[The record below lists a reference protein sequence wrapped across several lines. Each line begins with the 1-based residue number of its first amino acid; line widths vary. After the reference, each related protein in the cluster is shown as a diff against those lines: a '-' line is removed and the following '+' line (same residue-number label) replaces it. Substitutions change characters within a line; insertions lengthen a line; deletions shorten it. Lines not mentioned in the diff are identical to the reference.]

1 MQRSALVLARRSV
14 RKSVS
19 PLVPHQNKSIR
30 NIAAHGI
37 CNLRAFSPA
46 SRIYHGFK
54 QTKSTK
60 MPEDS
65 INKSRLPNGSR
76 TSIAN
81 RDKPLFTSRRR
92 QQQQQEFTT
101 ESLNTTFIPSPS
113 PSKPKNSSPTHAKPR
128 QARGQVGG
136 YSAALKA
143 IEDRREA
150 RTKSPQKTGS
160 TSRSRDKLSKTISP
174 RQSIAVSPNPSLRSQ
189 SNRNATRTPS
199 PKRGRTLD
207 SLVSPIS
214 DASSPPRGLAE
225 AYQRINDEEDLAGLE
240 GNSSGSLPE
249 EEGEE
254 SRSLQDIAGR
264 SQRLQEP
271 ISPSPSPRPSHRRL
285 SPLTGLQAPQNA
297 AISEEGDTT
306 RNSRLSITSQD
317 LIPDDM
323 FLNDTLS
330 RKEQDQQRVDN
341 ALGTDA
347 RPFRKAKRR
356 SGLTLGGLKRDDTS
370 SQSGSSSFGSSA
382 TGSILSDPALNVPQG
397 WGRKARHGR
406 TWLHRI
412 NGTKSDTDLSQEP
425 TKEKSHED
433 EEKIRAIQDWQATA
447 ASTPL
452 PPITESDSLQASSP
466 AETKENHHIRST
478 ASRDRIR
485 RWELGESSFLR
496 PHSSGS
502 PSGKARN
509 SAIDLIRDREIQNL
523 TKSAVTT
530 NRLGE
535 LRERQSLERLGS
547 RSPNASAESLQPQ
560 SEPEPHLPP
569 EPVAA
574 DQSSML
580 APKKGHHTF
589 NQESTEEARHSV
601 PGPDSPA
608 MVINSRSSTP
618 TLSNSNAGSRAV
630 SVGRSKQKHDTRDI
644 LRQLARVASPDTTA
658 RLESFEQ
665 NTRKNSKSKIGPS
678 DFDELEA
685 RKQPLPDHARDL
697 NTKSTDAH
705 NPILNTPQQSGSNNY
720 LKTPLVTGAW
730 IDTPATVKDQPRPFS
745 SSQPEV
751 LVKNNSSNSKAPEN
765 QVTSGNGSKNS
776 RPPLEDTAPKL
787 PKSALTAII
796 ERAKEKSRGSRDSGN
811 DDTLQLDDS
820 TIESLEEFLA
830 SSEGEPPSSS
840 PPTPPE
846 QVEHQVSRK
855 PVKKA
860 PVPKTR
866 KLHRQKDGDME
877 SEDYNRLTS
886 RLSYLHSS
894 ITEAKE
900 GLGSLQKRL
909 KKIPADNKSRSL
921 SRSNSQSRGESECN
935 EAGEFHDFI
944 WPCEKCGHS
953 RVNGV
958 YDNEDGS
965 ILEWHWRPIQVL
977 IPRLWLWPAGWRLPR
992 LTRLGW
998 WATLALALVVA
1009 ELVLW

>member
-1 MQRSALVLARRSV
+1 
-14 RKSVS
+14 
-19 PLVPHQNKSIR
+19 
-30 NIAAHGI
+30 
-37 CNLRAFSPA
+37 
-46 SRIYHGFK
+46 
-54 QTKSTK
+54 
-60 MPEDS
+60 MPEDP
-65 INKSRLPNGSR
+65 INKPRLPNGSR

-113 PSKPKNSSPTHAKPR
+113 PAKPKNSSPTHAKPR
-128 QARGQVGG
+128 QARGHGKG
-136 YSAALKA
+136 YSATLKA

-150 RTKSPQKTGS
+150 RTGSPEKGGS
-160 TSRSRDKLSKTISP
+160 TSRSRDKLSKTASP
-174 RQSIAVSPNPSLRSQ
+174 RQSIAVSPNPSSRSQ

-207 SLVSPIS
+207 SLISPIS

-249 EEGEE
+249 EEGEG

-264 SQRLQEP
+264 PQRLQEP
-271 ISPSPSPRPSHRRL
+271 ISPSPSPRPSHRRQ
-285 SPLTGLQAPQNA
+285 SPLTGLQAPQKA
-297 AISEEGDTT
+297 TVSDEGDTT
-306 RNSRLSITSQD
+306 RRASRLSIASQD
-317 LIPDDM
+317 LITDDM
-323 FLNDTLS
+323 FQTDALS

-425 TKEKSHED
+425 TKDKNPED

-466 AETKENHHIRST
+466 AETKENHHIRTT

-502 PSGKARN
+502 PSGRARN
-509 SAIDLIRDREIQNL
+509 SAIDLIREREIQNL

-547 RSPNASAESLQPQ
+547 RSPNTSAESLQRQ
-560 SEPEPHLPP
+560 SDPEPHLPP
-569 EPVAA
+569 EPLAA

-580 APKKGHHTF
+580 AQ
-589 NQESTEEARHSV
+589 NQGDSTDIQGPTGEACHDV
-601 PGPDSPA
+601 LVPDSPA
-608 MVINSRSSTP
+608 VVINSRSSTP
-618 TLSNSNAGSRAV
+618 TLNDSNGGSRGV
-630 SVGRSKQKHDTRDI
+630 SVGRNKQKHDTRDI

-658 RLESFEQ
+658 RLESSAQ
-665 NTRKNSKSKIGPS
+665 YTKKDSKSKIGSS

-685 RKQPLPDHARDL
+685 RKPDYAKDL
-697 NTKSTDAH
+697 DTKSTDSQKS
-705 NPILNTPQQSGSNNY
+705 ILNTPQQSGSNNY
-720 LKTPLVTGAW
+720 LKTPQVTGAW
-730 IDTPATVKDQPRPFS
+730 IETPATVKDRPRPVAP
-745 SSQPEV
+745 SQSEV
-751 LVKNNSSNSKAPEN
+751 SARNNSSNSKVPES
-765 QVTSGNGSKNS
+765 QATLGQGSKKS
-776 RPPLEDTAPKL
+776 RPPLEETAPKL

-846 QVEHQVSRK
+846 PIDQASRK

-860 PVPKTR
+860 PMPRTR

-909 KKIPADNKSRSL
+909 KKIPADSKSRSL
-921 SRSNSQSRGESECN
+921 SRSNSQSRGESECD

-958 YDNEDGS
+958 YDDQDGS
-965 ILEWHWRPIQVL
+965 ILEWHWRPIQIL
-977 IPRLWLWPAGWRLPR
+977 IPRLWLWPAGWKLPR